1 MSKSSYLQSVRDNMF
16 NIERSGEEH
25 RNLSYKD
32 SNCVGCGICVSVCP
46 TESLRLGPIV
56 PIARGLIEMDLVS
69 INADSCV
76 FCGLCSVA
84 CPFDALSLTIDGT
97 NVKDIKSYPVWEVES
112 SVCDDDCIYCGRCYQ
127 ICPQDSIIFER
138 NLPKAIDLVRG
149 EIAIDKDQCIYCSF
163 CADMC
168 PAGAIDIKNI
178 PTSSNDLLN
187 NSIEVDLSKCI
198 FCGICKR
205 VCPEDAIEEICSTC
219 MYSDEIIVPEITGN
233 TFILEESCVSCSWC
247 SEICPVDAITI
258 SKPFEGKLEL
268 VETDD
273 KICKGDSCHA
283 CQDVCPC
290 NAVTIVD
297 GKSVTNLDFCNLCGA
312 CVTACPQDIRI
323 LSRTSMKLNNI
334 NSDSWNEILNTLLVG
349 K

>member
-1 MSKSSYLQSVRDNMF
+1 MF

-25 RNLSYKD
+25 RKLSYKD
-32 SNCVGCGICVSVCP
+32 ANCVGCGICVQVCP

-56 PIARGLIEMDLVS
+56 PIARGLIEMDLIS
-69 INADSCV
+69 INSNTCV

-84 CPFDALSLTIDGT
+84 CPFDSLSLIIDGT
-97 NVKDIKSYPVWEVES
+97 NVKDIKSYPVWEIES
-112 SVCDDDCIYCGRCYQ
+112 TVCDDECIYCGRCYQ
-127 ICPQDSIIFER
+127 VCPQDSIIFER
-138 NLPKAIDLVRG
+138 NLPDTIDLVRG
-149 EIAIDKDQCIYCSF
+149 EIDIDKDQCIYCSF

-168 PAGAIDIKNI
+168 PADAIELKNI
-178 PTSSNDLLN
+178 PKSSNDVLN

-198 FCGICKR
+198 FCGVCKR
-205 VCPEDAIEEICSTC
+205 ICPENAIKQVCSTC
-219 MYSDEIIVPEITGN
+219 MYGDEIKTPKITGN
-233 TFILEESCVSCSWC
+233 TFISDESCVSCAWC
-247 SEICPVDAITI
+247 SNICPVDAITI
-258 SKPFEGKLEL
+258 TKPFEGKLEL
-268 VETDD
+268 IETDE

-312 CVTACPQDIRI
+312 CVTACPQNIRI
-323 LSRTSMKLNNI
+323 LTRTAMKLTNI
-334 NSDSWNEILNTLLVG
+334 NSESWNEILNNLMVG